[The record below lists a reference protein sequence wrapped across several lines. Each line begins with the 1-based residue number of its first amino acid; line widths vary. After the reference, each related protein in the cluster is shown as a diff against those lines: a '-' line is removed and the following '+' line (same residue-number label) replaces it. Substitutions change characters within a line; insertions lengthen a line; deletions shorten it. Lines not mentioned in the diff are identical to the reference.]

1 MPESTSKF
9 DPSIQSED
17 IAFSDEELLP
27 CAKCGRK
34 NSPERIACLYCAAAL
49 GVSPT
54 TTRLKLRK
62 LESWENGQNV
72 IVVRQSGN
80 VEELARL
87 FSIEATGLESLL
99 ASGVV
104 IPIARVASVAEANK
118 IIGSIP
124 NQSFGTLIVSDQEL
138 DATHPPKRLGGL
150 ELDIESL
157 GLIDFNTRQVKR
169 IALSDIAFVIKG
181 TIIAGKTSTVE
192 KRKRGKPKNVLEES
206 SMITDESVIDI
217 YTKENPT
224 GYRIYNSGFDF
235 SCLGGDKSML
245 ASENMRILLTVL
257 AERLFEAKVVTSYE
271 EAKGIISE
279 IWPVEIRKDHQGL
292 VRSGIGKRE
301 FGMTEITN
309 NAEQFT
315 KFSRLQWYA
324 R

>member
-9 DPSIQSED
+9 DPLIQSED
-17 IAFSDEELLP
+17 IAFSDEELLS

-72 IVVRQSGN
+72 IVVRPSGN
-80 VEELARL
+80 VEELAGL
-87 FSIEATGLESLL
+87 FSIEATGLENLL

-124 NQSFGTLIVSDQEL
+124 DQSFETLIVSDQEL

-150 ELDIESL
+150 QFEPESI
-157 GLIDFNTRQVKR
+157 GLIDFNTRQVKQ
-169 IALSDIAFVIKG
+169 IAVSDIGLVTKG
-181 TIIAGKTSTVE
+181 TIIARKTDTVE
-192 KRKRGKPKNVLEES
+192 KRQRGKAKNILEES
-206 SMITDESVIDI
+206 SITTDEAVIDI
-217 YTKENPT
+217 YTREDPF

-235 SCLGGDKSML
+235 SCLGEDKSML
-245 ASENMRILLTVL
+245 ASDNMRRLITVL
-257 AERLFEAKVVTSYE
+257 AEILVGAKVVTSYE
-271 EAKGIISE
+271 KVSDLISE
-279 IWPVEIRKDHQGL
+279 IWPVEVRKDHQGL
-292 VRSGIGKRE
+292 VRPGIGKRE
-301 FGMTEITN
+301 FGMTEITS

-315 KFSRLQWYA
+315 KFSRLQWHA